1 MSARA
6 QLILKQ
12 LGISPWVERTAVTD
26 IVSAQMLW
34 RDQAD
39 VTQNELSITSQHL
52 NQVVHPEQHDKS
64 VAPKTV
70 ANTKKAQTNIQA
82 STVQDISSQGIAVQ
96 AKVVQEAV
104 SQELIAQE
112 DVFQEANAQDSS
124 IENQTDRTLEDEI
137 EVVSTI
143 QFHYQVLVHDAFLIF
158 AQAEN
163 SAQHRLLQNI
173 QKACQIRQAPIQ
185 LTWPLSIRHW
195 QLGDV
200 HVQDYIHGFL
210 QAFAVE
216 HILVLGQVEFELPKI
231 NQMAIQLEAH
241 ATLAE
246 LLESADAKRKLWM
259 TIQSLM
265 STA

>member
-12 LGISPWVERTAVTD
+12 LGISPWVERTVATD
-26 IVSAQMLW
+26 IVSRQILW
-34 RDQAD
+34 RDQRDEALND
-39 VTQNELSITSQHL
+39 EAGTDAINSPQYL
-52 NQVVHPEQHDKS
+52 NQVVHSERQGKS
-64 VAPKTV
+64 VAPKT
-70 ANTKKAQTNIQA
+70 AAHIEKTQA
-82 STVQDISSQGIAVQ
+82 TIVQDISSQGIVA
-96 AKVVQEAV
+96 QEAV

-112 DVFQEANAQDSS
+112 AVFQEANAQDSS
-124 IENQTDRTLEDEI
+124 IENQTDHTLEDEI

-185 LTWPLSIRHW
+185 LTWPLSIQHW

-216 HILVLGQVEFELPKI
+216 HILVLGQVDFELPKI
-231 NQMAIQLEAH
+231 NQTAIQLEAH

>member
-12 LGISPWVERTAVTD
+12 LGISPWVERTVATD
-26 IVSAQMLW
+26 IVSRQILW
-34 RDQAD
+34 RDQRDEALND
-39 VTQNELSITSQHL
+39 EAGTDAINSPQYL
-52 NQVVHPEQHDKS
+52 NQVVHSERQDKS
-64 VAPKTV
+64 VAQKTV
-70 ANTKKAQTNIQA
+70 AHIEKTQANTQA
-82 STVQDISSQGIAVQ
+82 TTVQDVSIQDIA
-96 AKVVQEAV
+96 VQEAV

-112 DVFQEANAQDSS
+112 DVSQEANAQDSS
-124 IENQTDRTLEDEI
+124 IENQTDHTLEDEI

-185 LTWPLSIRHW
+185 LTWPLSIQHW

-216 HILVLGQVEFELPKI
+216 HILVLGQVDFELPKI
-231 NQMAIQLEAH
+231 NQTAIQLEAH

>member
-52 NQVVHPEQHDKS
+52 NQVVHPEQQDKT
-64 VAPKTV
+64 VALKTV
-70 ANTKKAQTNIQA
+70 ANTEKAQTNAQT
-82 STVQDISSQGIAVQ
+82 STVQDVSIQDIA
-96 AKVVQEAV
+96 VQEAV
-104 SQELIAQE
+104 SQELIDQE
-112 DVFQEANAQDSS
+112 AVSQEANAQDSS
-124 IENQTDRTLEDEI
+124 IEIQNDRTLEDEI

-185 LTWPLSIRHW
+185 LTWPLSIQHW

-216 HILVLGQVEFELPKI
+216 HIIVLGEIEFEFPTI
-231 NQMAIQLEAH
+231 NQTAIQLKQH

-246 LLESADAKRKLWM
+246 LLESADAKRKLWI

-265 STA
+265 STV